1 MRSEARKIMIY
12 SYRFLVSVL
21 LFLLAS
27 FLILYILVQQPSVQS
42 WLADKATTWLSEKTD
57 TKVSV
62 EGVEIKFFRMIRLN
76 NVYIEDQK
84 GDTLAYIRH
93 LDSKL
98 SYFNPFKSKFYFNT
112 LSLDGVRANVYRT
125 ATDSTFNYFFLL
137 DAFSSNKQP
146 KKKKSSSNPVD
157 VRINAVSLSDI
168 RLVMDDQYGG
178 QGHYISLNKLQVS
191 LKEIDLP
198 SKILRV
204 KKLELTNPD
213 YSLILYKPKEEKTTT
228 DTFSVNIGW
237 RMSADILQIEDGHFA
252 LNTKYIK
259 ISPSQKRFDPQH
271 MDIKGIQLQAVDFG
285 WDSIMSVDIENLQAF
300 SEKDKIEVK
309 QLSAKAAMCDQY
321 ISADGL
327 KLKYNNS
334 VLRADAG
341 IYFDSFGDFG
351 DFLNK
356 VDIKANIAELTTKGS
371 DVAVWYK
378 DAGKYVPDV
387 SLSGSFKGTVS
398 DIKTE
403 KLIVQVGKQTVL
415 SANASVKG
423 LPDIDKMMVNAEIKQ
438 LSSRSEDLKRILP
451 FVKLPKEV
459 DQLGAFKLN
468 GIFKGKMGDF
478 NARLDLNGAPGAVFA
493 DVRMQMGKK
502 KVPVY
507 AGVIRS
513 SGLNLQSVTGQD
525 FLGNIAFDLKVDG
538 KGFNLDQLDTKVEGF
553 ISDVDLNYYRYERID
568 IAGYFQKRMFK
579 GNVDLTDECALL
591 RFDGL
596 LDLNDPNYPR
606 YLFSASIKD
615 ADLQRLNLLPEK
627 LIVNIDGDFE
637 FNGKD
642 LNDLTGVADLKNISL
657 QNNEVNIEMADIQIC
672 LEKLDDYKQYTINSP
687 DVNGFMRGYFDPLA
701 LPVAMQYYFSQ
712 HTNLLDAPGFEKLE
726 ELMITQDI
734 EMNINISKDFGLVS
748 LFAPQIKGF
757 SDVRVAGSFNN
768 EQNKINLDVSFD
780 SINFNG
786 VKFDEFNARLYD
798 RNDSVIISS
807 HLDQVQV
814 GNLIVK
820 NINVDATSNLTGLYA
835 DVKVEDDSA
844 RNHLRL
850 VTAAQFNND
859 SVLIRFPESKL
870 RVNYKDWTIDNRNSI
885 LLVDSLFQ
893 LKNFTLKNQDQEISI
908 TNRQNL
914 ADASVMIKDLNLS
927 DLAQIVDSTGLISR
941 GFLSGQIHVQNA
953 LSNPEADGFVR
964 INDLIVYGLPVDLIG
979 LDAKISDKEKSLL
992 IGGFIE
998 DDQFDVQLNGKYSL
1012 DPKVKSPI
1020 DVDVQFDKLDL
1031 GFLAFP
1037 IILGN
1042 QISDLKASAKGT
1054 VKVGGSIQKIAL
1066 DGKATIMDT
1075 AQVKVNFLGTRL
1087 RFVNEDVVLKPKSIE
1102 FYKGGLLDKNIT
1114 ILDDFGNRA
1123 TLQAKLDHEYFK
1135 DFAVSAKI
1143 ISERFNFLNT
1153 TYKDNNVFFGKV
1165 FASGAVDISG
1175 PVNNINMVINAISLP
1190 GTDFNVVAGGA
1201 EGGQKV
1207 DFVNF
1212 VDRSQKGTEQN
1223 SASSGPKKS
1232 SNISLEMNIT
1242 ATPDA
1247 EVKLYL
1253 DYAANDVIKARG
1265 NADLN
1270 MRLSGDAMTMN
1281 GKYEVTS
1288 GEYMFSQQ
1296 DVINKKFQIRNGSTI
1311 TLDGDMMNT
1320 QMAVEAVY
1328 SAKPS
1333 MSSIVD
1339 SSSALSNRRFPV
1351 DVVLKIGGTLEKTD
1365 IDFKME
1371 PSKGQLNVPDELVAV
1386 LDKINNSENDRR
1398 TQAFGLI
1405 VFNTFINMQN
1415 GGDLGFS
1422 SLGISTLTEFIN
1434 AKVSQYFNEALEMLL
1449 PGTEVTINQG
1459 VDNTGL
1465 RITRKLSNERLIIN
1479 LGGDVQYGRAMQILQ
1494 NNTGFIGDV
1503 ELEYLVTEDGRVR
1516 IRAYSK
1522 YDNTIIRLENESYF
1536 RTGVGITYQKDFN
1549 RFNQLFIREN
1559 RGKRK
1564 KSLPVKNDA
1573 TEDNPV
1579 SDTLPP
1585 NALRPAEDVSE

>member
-1 MRSEARKIMIY
+1 MRSGARKIMIY

-27 FLILYILVQQPSVQS
+27 FLVVYILIQQPSIQS
-42 WLADKATTWLSEKTD
+42 WLADKATTWLSEKTG
-57 TKVSV
+57 TEVSV
-62 EGVEIKFFRMIRLN
+62 EGVEIKFFRTVRLN
-76 NVYIEDQK
+76 SVYIEDQK

-125 ATDSTFNYFFLL
+125 ESDSTFNFSFLL
-137 DAFSSNKQP
+137 DAFSSGKTP
-146 KKKKSSSNPVD
+146 KKKKASSNPID

-178 QGHYISLNKLQVS
+178 QGHFISLNELQLS
-191 LKEIDLP
+191 LKELDLP

-204 KKLELTNPD
+204 KKLELSQPD
-213 YSLILYKPKEEKTTT
+213 YTLVLYKPGEEKTTV
-228 DTFSVNIGW
+228 DTFRVNIGW
-237 RMSADILQIEDGHFA
+237 RMSADVLQIKDGHFA
-252 LNTKYIK
+252 LDTRHKK
-259 ISPSQKRFDPQH
+259 IPSKPKGFDPQH
-271 MDIKGIQLQAVDFG
+271 MDIKDIQLNAADFG
-285 WDSIMSVDIENLQAF
+285 WDSIMSVNIQHLQAL
-300 SEKDKIEVK
+300 SGKDNIELK
-309 QLSAKAAMCDQY
+309 QLSAKAAMSDQF
-321 ISADGL
+321 ITAKDL
-327 KLKYNNS
+327 KLKYNQS
-334 VLRADAG
+334 VVRADAG
-341 IYFDSFGDFG
+341 IYFKSFGDFG

-356 VDIKANIAELTTKGS
+356 VDIKADIAELTTKGS

-378 DAGKYVPDV
+378 DAGKYVPEV
-387 SLSGSFKGTVS
+387 SLSGSFRGSVS
-398 DIKTE
+398 NISTD
-403 KLIVQVGKQTVL
+403 KLIVQVGKQTIL

-423 LPDIDKMMVNAEIKQ
+423 LPDIDKMIVNAEIKQ
-438 LSSRSEDLKRILP
+438 LSSRSDDLKRILP
-451 FVKLPKEV
+451 FVKLPKEA

-468 GIFKGKMGDF
+468 GTFKGKMGDF
-478 NARLDLNGAPGAVFA
+478 NARLNLTGAPGAVFA
-493 DVRMQMGKK
+493 DVRMQLGKK
-502 KVPVY
+502 RLPAY
-507 AGVIRS
+507 SGVIRS
-513 SGLNLQSVTGQD
+513 SGLNLQSITNLD
-525 FLGNIAFDLKVDG
+525 FLGNVVFDLKIEG
-538 KGFNLDQLDTKVEGF
+538 KGFNLDQLDTRVVGS

-568 IAGYFQKRMFK
+568 IAGHFQKRMFK
-579 GNVDLTDECALL
+579 GSVDLIDECALFH
-591 RFDGL
+591 FDGL
-596 LDLNDPNYPR
+596 LDLNDPDYPR
-606 YLFSASIKD
+606 YLFSASIRD
-615 ADLQRLNLLPEK
+615 ADLQRLNLLPDK

-637 FNGKD
+637 FSGKD

-657 QNNEVNIEMADIQIC
+657 QNNEVHLDLADLQIC
-672 LEKLDDYKQYTINSP
+672 LEKLDEYKQYTINSP

-712 HTNLLDAPGFEKLE
+712 HTNLLEAPGFEKLE

-734 EMNINISKDFGLVS
+734 DMNINISKDFGLVS

-768 EQNKINLDVSFD
+768 EQKKINLDVSFD

-786 VKFDEFNARLYD
+786 VRFDEFNARLFD
-798 RNDSVIISS
+798 RNDSVIISG
-807 HLDQVQV
+807 HLDQVQLGTFKV
-814 GNLIVK
+814 R
-820 NINVDATSNLTGLYA
+820 NINIDATSNLTGLYA
-835 DVKVEDDSA
+835 DVRAEEDSA

-859 SVLIRFPESKL
+859 SVLIRFPESRL
-870 RVNYKDWTIDNRNSI
+870 RVNYKDWTIDDRNSI

-908 TNRQNL
+908 SNRQNL
-914 ADASVMIKDLNLS
+914 ADASVFIKDLNLS
-927 DLAQIVDSTGLISR
+927 DLAQIVDTTGLISR

-953 LSNPEADGFVR
+953 LSAPEADGFVR

-979 LDAKISDKEKSLL
+979 LDAKISEKEKSLL

-1012 DPKVKSPI
+1012 DPKARSPI

-1037 IILGN
+1037 IILGKE
-1042 QISDLKASAKGT
+1042 ISDLKASVKGT

-1066 DGKATIMDT
+1066 DGKATIIDT
-1075 AQVKVNFLGTRL
+1075 AQVKVNFLGTKL

-1102 FYKGGLLDKNIT
+1102 FFKGGQPDKNIT
-1114 ILDDFGNRA
+1114 ILDDYGNKA

-1143 ISERFNFLNT
+1143 TSDRFNFMNT

-1175 PVNNINMVINAISLP
+1175 PVNNINMVINAKSLP

-1212 VDRSQKGTEQN
+1212 VDRSKKDSEQTN
-1223 SASSGPKKS
+1223 ATAGSKS
-1232 SNISLEMNIT
+1232 TSNISLEMNIT

-1328 SAKPS
+1328 AAKPS

-1351 DVVLKIGGTLEKTD
+1351 DVVLKIGGTLDKTD

-1405 VFNTFINMQN
+1405 VFNTFINMQS

-1449 PGTEVTINQG
+1449 PGTEVTVNQG

-1516 IRAYSK
+1516 LRAYSK

-1536 RTGVGITYQKDFN
+1536 RTGLGVTYQKDFN

-1559 RGKRK
+1559 KGKRK
-1564 KSLPVKNDA
+1564 KSVPVKKEAD
-1573 TEDNPV
+1573 EDNPATD
-1579 SDTLPP
+1579 SIPP
-1585 NALRPAEDVSE
+1585 NALLPAEEVSE